1 MTSIFVMLLEV
12 VLIIL
17 GFNFTY
23 DIAIL
28 FHGYNIAG
36 NTAQLA
42 ANAGSTQVSS
52 YQAFGGNNVYVGSYA
67 IQQANAQ
74 ITGPNI
80 SGSCQPVN
88 ANSAVACTVTY
99 RVQLP
104 TVFGVSI
111 TVNPKQTVVSK
122 PVAQ

>member
-1 MTSIFVMLLEV
+1 VGSIFVMLLEV

-23 DIAIL
+23 DVAVL

-52 YQAFGGNNVYVGSYA
+52 YQAFNNNNVYVGSYA
-67 IQQANAQ
+67 VQQANSQ
-74 ITGPNI
+74 INGSHV
-80 SGSCQPVN
+80 SGSCQEIN
-88 ANSAVACTVTY
+88 ANAAIACTVTY
-99 RVQLP
+99 HVTLP
-104 TVFGVSI
+104 TVLGVSFN
-111 TVNPKQTVVSK
+111 VAAKQTVVSK